1 MANYARYVIVIII
14 VVVVGVVCGQTFNSL
29 KDTDGNILK
38 LNVLY
43 DKRLDNEPQSARLL
57 LVILRTYHSSKRNS
71 ELINSLLG
79 LPKNIHNAGK

>member
-43 DKRLDNEPQSARLL
+43 DKRLVSIVYP
-57 LVILRTYHSSKRNS
+57 S
-71 ELINSLLG
+71 ERMQF
-79 LPKNIHNAGK
+79 